1 MNENWES
8 EIAALLS
15 ELADVQSSLLV
26 LLSEKRQMLATGNHE
41 GLAEMAGREQHL
53 LERLQDCLRQRQQL
67 LARAYQQG
75 IQADSIGALSQHLSP
90 ESRDRLH
97 ASIRQTADRTRLLQH
112 QSLTN
117 WVLVQRTLL
126 HLSQMMEIIAT
137 GGRLRPTYGN
147 GPDRAAS
154 GALVDQAV

>member
-1 MNENWES
+1 MNECWET

-15 ELADVQSSLLV
+15 ELADVQSALLV
-26 LLSEKRQMLATGNHE
+26 LLSEKRQMLATSDHE
-41 GLAEMAGREQHL
+41 GLAAMTSREQQL
-53 LERLQDCLRQRQQL
+53 LERLQACQKQRLQL
-67 LARAYQQG
+67 LTRASEQG
-75 IQADSIGALSQHLSP
+75 IQADSIGTLSQHLPSQ
-90 ESRDRLH
+90 SRNRLQ
-97 ASIRQTADRTRLLQH
+97 ASIRETSVRARLLQH

-147 GPDRAAS
+147 GPDRAPG
-154 GALVDQAV
+154 GALMDQAA